1 MEGWFP
7 CRHGEQTCSRIAQAA
22 ECRAQPD
29 ERSREVLPAD
39 PAAGLP
45 RLTKT
50 RRNSSERNALPY
62 VGVDARC
69 QSIPGQGEV
78 RLDTSLY
85 GRTSVVVRLAGLL
98 GYDLPIQTI

>member
-7 CRHGEQTCSRIAQAA
+7 CCHGEQTCSRIAQAA

-29 ERSREVLPAD
+29 ERSREILLTD
-39 PAAGLP
+39 PTAGLP
-45 RLTKT
+45 YLMKT
-50 RRNSSERNALPY
+50 WKNSAELNALPN

-69 QSIPGQGEV
+69 QSIPGQGQV

-85 GRTSVVVRLAGLL
+85 GRKNKLRNRTSVR
-98 GYDLPIQTI
+98 

>member
-7 CRHGEQTCSRIAQAA
+7 CRHGERICSRIAQAA
-22 ECRAQPD
+22 ETRAKHD

-39 PAAGLP
+39 PTAGLP

-50 RRNSSERNALPY
+50 RRNSSQHNALPN

-69 QSIPGQGEV
+69 QSIPGPGEV
-78 RLDTSLY
+78 RLDTSLH
-85 GRTSVVVRLAGLL
+85 GRDSTSVQGFHGVA
-98 GYDLPIQTI
+98 